1 MRLLGLLPDGWEI
14 VCMDES
20 IFIFDALVRRVWAI
34 RGRRPIVLVR
44 GRHRRTCVFGA
55 LTLRRKQLFRQYPAF
70 NEETVLAF
78 LRLIRRKFPQCY
90 LFLDKA
96 RQHHHSRKVRTYLQH
111 HRSTLRVRW
120 FPTGTPE
127 LNAVE
132 ECWRQGKDALLSS
145 RFYPD
150 FTQLKTTITN
160 YYRTKRFNLNIKKYL
175 LRQETQYLTKLSY
188 LV

>member
-1 MRLLGLLPDGWEI
+1 MRLLGRLPDGWEI

-20 IFIFDALVRRVWAI
+20 IFIFDVLVRKVWAI
-34 RGRRPIVLVR
+34 RGKRPIVLVR
-44 GRHRRTCVFGA
+44 GRHKRTCVFGA
-55 LTLRRKQLFRQYPAF
+55 LSLRRKQLFRQYPAF

-78 LRLIRRKFPQCY
+78 LRLLHRKFPQCY

-96 RQHHHSRKVRTYLQH
+96 RQHHHSRKVRSYLQR

-120 FPTGTPE
+120 FPTACPE

-145 RFYPD
+145 RFYLE
-150 FTQLKTTITN
+150 FTQLKAAITS
-160 YYRTKRFNLNIKKYL
+160 YYRTKRFKLNIKKYL
-175 LRQETQYLTKLSY
+175 LHKEPQYFTQLCY
-188 LV
+188 

>member
-1 MRLLGLLPDGWEI
+1 MRLLGRLPDGWEV

-34 RGRRPIVLVR
+34 RRRRPIVLVR
-44 GRHRRTCVFGA
+44 GRHKRTCVFGA
-55 LTLRRKQLFRQYPAF
+55 LSLKRRQLFRQYPAF
-70 NEETVLAF
+70 NEDTVLAF
-78 LRLIRRKFPQCY
+78 LHLVHRKFPRFY
-90 LFLDKA
+90 LFMDKA
-96 RQHHHSRKVRTYLQH
+96 RQHHHSRKVRSYLQR

-120 FPTGTPE
+120 FPTGSPE

-132 ECWRQGKDALLSS
+132 ECWRQGKDTILGS

-160 YYRTKRFNLNIKKYL
+160 YYRTKRFNLNLKKYL
-175 LRQETQYLTKLSY
+175 LREDPQHFTKLCY
-188 LV
+188 